1 MWYVIW
7 TKTGNEEKCKYYI
20 DNYIGSEAFI
30 RCVIPTK
37 RISRYIK
44 GKWVKVEE
52 KLFLSYLFI
61 ESDDIDEFEMQ
72 LKNAVTFNK
81 ILKIDN
87 IFLSLDKKDENALCR
102 LIGDDGIIGES
113 IGFIDGNN
121 VIVTDGPMV
130 GLEGNIKHIDRH
142 KRLATLEIEMFDRV
156 TEFKLALEIIEK
168 K

>member
-7 TKTGNEEKCKYYI
+7 TNTGNEEKCKFYI

-30 RCVIPTK
+30 RCIIPTK
-37 RISRYIK
+37 RISKYIK
-44 GKWVKVEE
+44 GRWVKVEQ

-61 ESDDIDEFEMQ
+61 ESDNINEFEMQ
-72 LKNAVTFNK
+72 LKNSATFNK
-81 ILKIDN
+81 ILKNDD
-87 IFLSLDKKDENALCR
+87 IFLSLDKKEENALCR

-113 IGFIDGNN
+113 IGFIDGDK

-130 GLEGNIKHIDRH
+130 GMEGNIKQIDRH

-156 TEFKLALEIIEK
+156 TEVKLALEIIK